1 MFGLFVNGEFKGFWS
16 NKVGDVF
23 FDNTCNKMEWDKSQT
38 IMVHYQGMKESEIEH
53 TLVSPNEVVIRN
65 KVTNLVDSG
74 ELDEN
79 QQPIMIE
86 QDDFV
91 VVKTIQADLFVN
103 NGVMLINC

>member
-1 MFGLFVNGEFKGFWS
+1 MFAFFIGNEFKGFWA

-23 FDNTCNKMEWDKSQT
+23 FDNTCEKMGWDKNTT
-38 IMVHYQGMKESEIEH
+38 ILSHYNGLKDSDLANS
-53 TLVSPNEVVIRN
+53 LVSPNEITIRE
-65 KVTNLVDSG
+65 KSTSLVDSG
-74 ELDEN
+74 EVDEN
-79 QQPIMIE
+79 QEPIMIE